1 MDAPVSKYSAN
12 ADLAASLTSREGGK
26 NGCEAC
32 IKSGLPVLLVRTG
45 LADARYAQN
54 KQSII
59 GPWLD
64 NGTAPVALSYSRY
77 AMRTLR
83 QGYVM
88 AYYENPH
95 TPDLKVQKGWQ
106 AFRVDEGGY
115 MTPHPL
121 GELPASAASDAQTFT
136 CQRTS
141 SYATAMLFVIQD
153 AKHTGKVWVGFS
165 DHPFSEGVRERYAQ
179 HVALRSQRMSEIN
192 SLIGKCPRSQQISE
206 ALISQGIADYDPEL
220 PLSAL
225 RGNPHTS
232 LGLTDQP
239 GIAGKRPER
248 ARDLM
253 LQAQALCDANGY
265 SISDV
270 NIACVPDAV
279 GITHEAATLRSTLCN
294 SSGKWLEQQ
303 PDGQWRLQTALS
315 IEGLLREID
324 ARGEARKAQ
333 LNQHTEYQGKP
344 ITKHAFDAAIKDGSL
359 PPDVQF
365 EADLIQHR
373 YDLSTFYP
381 DPHNGKVR
389 LPSQRWVDSQS
400 DSFKQDLLG
409 KLEGG
414 NGDYAYR
421 EFLNNFN
428 KLVKEDQQRR
438 QQLEPDYGAWLRSAA
453 RHCVTE
459 NDCDTHDRLDGL
471 YYAHLVSLLTVGG
484 PMTEQSVEWFAD
496 FLKEDPEDKNNLLI
510 RALLGHQAEFFE
522 SFTAGKLLKEA
533 KTLLKIFEEAATASQ
548 DGKPLT
554 ADQRI
559 AQRFV
564 AAPRIIEHMPT
575 LKLALSGY
583 GHGLILLT
591 GATAA
596 ALDKNSKL
604 GAGLRSSLIALMQA
618 IVASTG
624 PVGMTAQA
632 VQMSLTDAQRWW
644 RAQANALTQRTQQ
657 ADKQVRSLAVGGA
670 LALDLI
676 GAPKSSSKL
685 VEVYL
690 LARETL
696 PKTLTQLVGQGG
708 KAAEVMSR
716 LVNDSAKVLRDG
728 AAPLSAAA
736 GVLNL
741 LSLSKASQLYETG
754 TEDERRKA
762 SFMLLS
768 SGLGLTSVVLELS
781 EAIAKQKGATV
792 ARQLKVVSGG
802 LGVIGLAVDTAFSV
816 ITVFS
821 RSQKNDLDSAI
832 SYGIQAAAFAG
843 AAVASGFSVAL
854 GAKAVTAVGVG
865 LSWTGWA
872 LILIAAGM
880 TAGYVAAVLQDTPAA
895 EWVARS
901 IWGRA
906 SQQWGSIEREQQA
919 LNKILLGL
927 SIEFDYSQSLIE
939 NLGTSASAA
948 DSSFALGYPG
958 EGYFKE
964 VRLSLLFPAL
974 LKEVLQWKVEIY
986 LHCSNAEKI
995 LVYSAGNGA
1004 QLITH
1009 PSCYDGVDSPE
1020 ISYVSDDLTLVTI
1033 KAQMNKYPGS
1043 SAIFNLYDG
1052 LAGSD
1057 VLVNENFSVR

>member
-192 SLIGKCPRSQQISE
+192 SLNGKCPRSQKISE
-206 ALISQGIADYDPEL
+206 ALISQGIADYDAEL

-225 RGNPHTS
+225 RGNPHAP

-239 GIAGKRPER
+239 GIAEKRPER
-248 ARDLM
+248 TCDLM
-253 LQAQALCDANGY
+253 VQAQALCDANGY

-359 PPDVQF
+359 PPDAQF

-428 KLVKEDQQRR
+428 KLVKEDHQRR

-604 GAGLRSSLIALMQA
+604 GAGLRSSLIVLMQA

-644 RAQANALTQRTQQ
+644 RARANALTQPPLRQ
-657 ADKQVRSLAVGGA
+657 S
-670 LALDLI
+670 
-676 GAPKSSSKL
+676 
-685 VEVYL
+685 
-690 LARETL
+690 
-696 PKTLTQLVGQGG
+696 
-708 KAAEVMSR
+708 AESR
-716 LVNDSAKVLRDG
+716 G
-728 AAPLSAAA
+728 
-736 GVLNL
+736 
-741 LSLSKASQLYETG
+741 
-754 TEDERRKA
+754 
-762 SFMLLS
+762 
-768 SGLGLTSVVLELS
+768 
-781 EAIAKQKGATV
+781 
-792 ARQLKVVSGG
+792 
-802 LGVIGLAVDTAFSV
+802 
-816 ITVFS
+816 
-821 RSQKNDLDSAI
+821 
-832 SYGIQAAAFAG
+832 
-843 AAVASGFSVAL
+843 
-854 GAKAVTAVGVG
+854 
-865 LSWTGWA
+865 
-872 LILIAAGM
+872 
-880 TAGYVAAVLQDTPAA
+880 
-895 EWVARS
+895 
-901 IWGRA
+901 
-906 SQQWGSIEREQQA
+906 
-919 LNKILLGL
+919 
-927 SIEFDYSQSLIE
+927 
-939 NLGTSASAA
+939 
-948 DSSFALGYPG
+948 
-958 EGYFKE
+958 
-964 VRLSLLFPAL
+964 
-974 LKEVLQWKVEIY
+974 
-986 LHCSNAEKI
+986 
-995 LVYSAGNGA
+995 
-1004 QLITH
+1004 
-1009 PSCYDGVDSPE
+1009 
-1020 ISYVSDDLTLVTI
+1020 
-1033 KAQMNKYPGS
+1033 
-1043 SAIFNLYDG
+1043 
-1052 LAGSD
+1052 
-1057 VLVNENFSVR
+1057 